1 MKAARTTT
9 KRAPAKRA
17 YRMSARAEAAEQTTK
32 RIYAAAV
39 ELFTALPFA
48 EVTLRA
54 VAERAAVTLQTVLR
68 KFRSKEAL
76 FEEAATTM
84 NAEVFASRIPPRAGD
99 VRSAVETLVASYEAM
114 GDLGWRGLC
123 QEDQFDFVKQSM
135 DRARSSHRAWVEST
149 FAQLLPKRA
158 GAKREQRVLL
168 LFAATDFYVWKL
180 YRRDL
185 GIGREATVERMIDL
199 VLAISVGLR

>member
-1 MKAARTTT
+1 MKPTRVTT

-17 YRMSARAEAAEQTTK
+17 YRMSARAEAAEATTK
-32 RIYAAAV
+32 RVHAAAV

-54 VAERAAVTLQTVLR
+54 VAQHAGVTLQTVLR
-68 KFRSKEAL
+68 KYGSKEAL
-76 FEEAATTM
+76 FEEAAQAM
-84 NAEVFASRIPPRAGD
+84 NAQVFASRTPPRAGD
-99 VRSAVETLVASYEAM
+99 VRSAVEALVASYEAM
-114 GDLGWRGLC
+114 GELGWRGLC
-123 QEDQFDFVKQSM
+123 QEDQFDFVKQAM
-135 DRARSSHRAWVEST
+135 DRARAAHRAWVESA

-158 GAKREQRVLL
+158 GAKRERRVLL

-185 GIGREATVERMIDL
+185 GLGREATVERMIDL
-199 VLAISVGLR
+199 VEAISGSLR